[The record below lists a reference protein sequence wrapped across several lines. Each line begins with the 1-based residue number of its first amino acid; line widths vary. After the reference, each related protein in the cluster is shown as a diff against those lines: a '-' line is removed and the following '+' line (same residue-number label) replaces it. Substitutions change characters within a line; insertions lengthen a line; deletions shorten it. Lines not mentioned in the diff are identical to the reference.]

1 MSVLLKILPAVL
13 MLRLKRQHDVKVM
26 ILKRMLEIVFVV
38 ETMIALMEMNKA
50 DKAVTMGEVMTRLV
64 KVTGQVKVMLEMR

>member
-1 MSVLLKILPAVL
+1 

-50 DKAVTMGEVMTRLV
+50 DKAVTMGEVMTKAEGVEIQVHTSDVKANRLM
-64 KVTGQVKVMLEMR
+64 QP